1 MYHFL
6 IVNYCS
12 MMKKYEIPSSKC
24 LQNGGITLEMTEAA
38 KNLPDWTPATAS
50 KWDAASLDFAKESI
64 GDVTVLV
71 GPGGIRD
78 SSTFSRVEFSELL
91 NNKNVDSIN
100 FVYIE

>member
-1 MYHFL
+1 
-6 IVNYCS
+6 
-12 MMKKYEIPSSKC
+12 
-24 LQNGGITLEMTEAA
+24 MTEAA